1 MSGNLGSQWLPDS
14 PVIEE
19 VTVRSENTD
28 HSDPD
33 TQIMPMG
40 RGRLTFRRFMR
51 NKLAV
56 VGVIVLVVMVLA
68 AVVGPHL
75 WHWDYLQIDNKAFLK
90 PPSGS
95 HPLGTTASGRDVLAM
110 LLFGM
115 RKSLMIGI
123 IYALL
128 VTAIETL
135 AGAAAAYFGAW
146 VERLILWITDLL
158 LIVPQLLLVAIIMWG
173 QVSPKWSWLFLA
185 ILMGV
190 LDWPMGGRIVRS
202 LTISLKNREYVQA
215 ARFMGLSSWRI
226 IFRHILPNIS
236 SLLIVNVTMGVGLAI
251 LAETTYA
258 YLGFGVQPPDISLGA
273 LIADGSTKATTFPW
287 EFGFGALALVIVVLA
302 VNAIGDGLRD
312 ALDPTSMAGG
322 QA

>member
-1 MSGNLGSQWLPDS
+1 MSGNTGSQWLPTS
-14 PVIEE
+14 PAVEE
-19 VTVRSENTD
+19 IAALEDDETLGI
-28 HSDPD
+28 
-33 TQIMPMG
+33 QPMG
-40 RGRLTFRRFMR
+40 RGRLTYRRFMR

-56 VGVIVLVVMVLA
+56 VGVVVLVIMILV
-68 AVVGPHL
+68 AVVGPHV
-75 WHWDYLQIDNKAFLK
+75 WHWNYLAIDGKNFLK
-90 PPSGS
+90 PPSAS
-95 HPLGTTASGRDVLAM
+95 HPLGTTGSGRDVLAM
-110 LLFGM
+110 LMYGM

-146 VERLILWITDLL
+146 VERVILWVTDLL
-158 LIVPQLLLVAIIMWG
+158 LIVPQLLLVAIIMHG
-173 QVSPKWSWLFLA
+173 KVPPAWSWLALA
-185 ILMGV
+185 LLMGV

-258 YLGFGVQPPDISLGA
+258 YLGFGVQPPDTSLGA
-273 LIADGSTKATTFPW
+273 LIAEGSTKATTFPW
-287 EFGFGALALVIVVLA
+287 EFGFSALALVIVVLA

-312 ALDPTSMAGG
+312 ALDPTSGAVG

>member
-1 MSGNLGSQWLPDS
+1 MSGNTGSQWLPNAPMLDE
-14 PVIEE
+14 VAALEE
-19 VTVRSENTD
+19 KVPPEAE
-28 HSDPD
+28 PEL
-33 TQIMPMG
+33 QPMG
-40 RGRLTFRRFMR
+40 RGKLTFRRFMR

-56 VGVIVLVVMVLA
+56 IGVVVLVIMVLVA
-68 AVVGPHL
+68 IFGPSV
-75 WHWDYLQIDNKAFLK
+75 WRWNYLDQDFTAFLK
-90 PPSGS
+90 GPSAA
-95 HPLGTTASGRDVLAM
+95 HPMGTTGNGRDIMAM
-110 LLFGM
+110 LMFGM
-115 RKSLMIGI
+115 RKSLAIGI

-135 AGAAAAYFGAW
+135 TGAAAAYFGSW
-146 VERLILWITDLL
+146 VERVILWVTDLL

-173 QVSPKWSWLFLA
+173 LVSPVWSWLFLA
-185 ILMGV
+185 LLMGV

-236 SLLIVNVTMGVGLAI
+236 SLLIVNVSMGVGLAI

-287 EFGFGALALVIVVLA
+287 EFGFSAVALVIVVLA

-312 ALDPTSMAGG
+312 ALDPTSAAGG